1 MSRQKTLIYTN
12 PTSDKDG
19 PAADGKASGSTGS
32 KSKPKMP
39 QHIGFVDLRAHYDE
53 VLFNRFY
60 EEQMIPSFP
69 DPDGTFPTASE
80 SARSAWPFT
89 SSKSPTLPHISP
101 LVLSIAWLRIF
112 SALLIC
118 CLSNPAP
125 ILTLDASCLSL
136 LREELDSAEYMK
148 SMVMQAE
155 DEEDAEYQE
164 ELYLDYHVVVMVSF
178 EEPYDPKKKYDF
190 SKENFKGELMGGVVF
205 EYYVQANAGLLT
217 YLLVDGN
224 WRGLQIGTILSDH
237 CRKTLEAHAKSRG
250 HLAGCNA
257 IFLETNSA
265 VKVSSDQD
273 VMSPALRHKIFY
285 GMGLRLVDF
294 DYVQPPLD
302 TDKNKVNYLLLCCFV
317 TPRIPS
323 VRIGNKDQYY
333 LPTHLVSN
341 TMHAFW
347 VNAPMKGR
355 KFNEDVDYKRMQD
368 QLRRRERI
376 LLLDLP
382 WERPFTIVDVAEHFD
397 LELLVQFYQDLLVP
411 AYATRPEELDSL
423 ETWLGLL
430 SPKHKVNN
438 ANTEEDSVFHLLLA
452 LKYSDDEEENSK
464 PIIAGG
470 LALEYFTGNN
480 CGFLNYL
487 LAPFGASGERMA
499 RALIDRAITD
509 LDNDAKTRGQL
520 AGCNVIFMECS
531 QTSSGVVQPPHSR
544 VTPQIGGVPTTSSS
558 SSSASTASSGAL
570 IVAAPVTAPL
580 TNLAPHANLAPHTP
594 NFSSLAS
601 EVRDI
606 DEQHPLLES
615 MGFRLVDFDY
625 LPPPGQSTDR
635 KAKSMSLIALITPR
649 IPVISQEG
657 RSQHYLPS
665 TTLKKFMSDLWD
677 QSSDRISYDYT
688 QDPDFM
694 DMIERIDRRPRIPL
708 LTRPWNKPWRM
719 VDLQETNNP
728 QLLSQ
733 FYDEILKKAFV
744 GPAAADL
751 EPIEAWSTRLTKSR
765 NGGLFHVLLAVK
777 TTAMMGSDASIPKS
791 ASQRSTPITMLGGL
805 AFEYFEGTN
814 CGFITHLLISD
825 VPNRELIAKSLM
837 ERAVEILD
845 QDAVTRG
852 SLAGCNAIFLETGER
867 DVETQQSLAKSS
879 ASSQALISASSAS
892 SSEQPM
898 DLDISSHHAML
909 HRLGW
914 RLVDFSYVSPPQSRA
929 QTPPRKARVH
939 KQLAMFLTP
948 RVPCAEVPT
957 NDDYYYLPRHTLT
970 SFITEYWRLTSL
982 RSGIDFKKDPHFKNM
997 MDLTTRRESIPL
1009 LDLPWNRPWSLVDL
1023 WEDFDAQLLYKFY
1036 QNSYATQFPDR
1047 ADREP
1052 LSTWLQLLSVES
1064 RDSLAIEDFHVLLA
1078 IEYPILSGSTV
1089 AATKTL
1095 TTNILGGLIF
1105 TYYPTTSIGLLSYMT
1120 LSTDVPNSPI
1130 MAKSLLEEAAVNLHE
1145 NAASRGHI
1153 AGCNAIFME
1162 VPLGGVTKQNR
1173 PDFETLFKGGWRL
1186 LSFDYWR
1193 PPLSIWSAGAT
1204 PAMLLVLLTPN
1215 VPKQSNPVEQVTSG
1229 GIVSSNAA
1237 SSDAFHYIPR
1247 AMLKTFLMQHWRNHF
1262 HRIGRTQIARDP
1274 AYLKMMQSLEGLEV
1288 VPLRDLPWGTVSSP
1302 KL

>member
-1 MSRQKTLIYTN
+1 
-12 PTSDKDG
+12 
-19 PAADGKASGSTGS
+19 
-32 KSKPKMP
+32 
-39 QHIGFVDLRAHYDE
+39 
-53 VLFNRFY
+53 
-60 EEQMIPSFP
+60 
-69 DPDGTFPTASE
+69 
-80 SARSAWPFT
+80 
-89 SSKSPTLPHISP
+89 
-101 LVLSIAWLRIF
+101 
-112 SALLIC
+112 
-118 CLSNPAP
+118 
-125 ILTLDASCLSL
+125 
-136 LREELDSAEYMK
+136 
-148 SMVMQAE
+148 MQAE

-164 ELYLDYHVVVMVSF
+164 ELFLDYHVVVMVSF

-190 SKENFKGELMGGVVF
+190 RKDVFKGELMGGVVF

-217 YLLVDGN
+217 YLLVDGK

-265 VKVSSDQD
+265 IKVSSDKD
-273 VMSPALRHKIFY
+273 VMSPMLRHKIFY

-355 KFNEDVDYKRMQD
+355 KFSEDVDYKRMQD

-411 AYATRPEELDSL
+411 AYKTRPEELDSL
-423 ETWLGLL
+423 ETWLSLL
-430 SPKHKVNN
+430 SPKHKAQSS
-438 ANTEEDSVFHLLLA
+438 ANSDDDSVFHLLLA

-470 LALEYFTGNN
+470 LALEYFANNN

-487 LAPFGASGERMA
+487 LAPMGASGERMA
-499 RALIDRAITD
+499 RALIDRAITE
-509 LDNDAKTRGQL
+509 LDNDAKSRGQL

-531 QTSSGVVQPPHSR
+531 QMSSGLLQTPISRIGTSSQ
-544 VTPQIGGVPTTSSS
+544 SSS
-558 SSSASTASSGAL
+558 SGSSNTSTPS
-570 IVAAPVTAPL
+570 VAAIAAASATTTAPL
-580 TNLAPHANLAPHTP
+580 TNLAPQASSASPAI
-594 NFSSLAS
+594 SSLTS

-615 MGFRLVDFDY
+615 MGWRLVDFDY
-625 LPPPGQSTDR
+625 VPPPGQSPER
-635 KAKSMSLIALITPR
+635 KAKSMLLIALITPR

-665 TTLKKFMSDLWD
+665 TTLKKFMTDLWD
-677 QSSDRISYDYT
+677 QSCDRVSYEYEN
-688 QDPDFM
+688 DPDFL
-694 DMIERIDRRPRIPL
+694 DMIERIERRPRIPL

-733 FYDEILKKAFV
+733 FYEEILKKAFV

-751 EPIEAWSTRLTKSR
+751 EPIDTWAQRLATRSR
-765 NGGLFHVLLAVK
+765 TGGIFHVLLAVK
-777 TTAMMGSDASIPKS
+777 TTSNRDGSESS
-791 ASQRSTPITMLGGL
+791 AVSAKEISKRSTPITMLGGL

-814 CGFITHLLISD
+814 CGFITHLLIRD

-852 SLAGCNAIFLETGER
+852 SLAGCNAIFLETGDR
-867 DVETQQSLAKSS
+867 DESLK
-879 ASSQALISASSAS
+879 SQALVPSAAAS
-892 SSEQPM
+892 SSSSSSSEPEQPL
-898 DLDISSHHAML
+898 DLDISCHHALL

-914 RLVDFSYVSPPQSRA
+914 RLVDFGYV
-929 QTPPRKARVH
+929 TPPHRGVSSRKARVH

-957 NDDYYYLPRHTLT
+957 NDDYHYLPRHTLT
-970 SFITEYWRLTSL
+970 SFINEYWRLSTL
-982 RSGIDFKKDPHFKNM
+982 RTGLDYKKDPHFKNM
-997 MDLTTRRESIPL
+997 MDLTTRRESVPL

-1036 QNSYATQFPDR
+1036 QNSYAAQFPDR

-1052 LSTWLQLLSVES
+1052 LSTWLQLLSDES

-1078 IEYPILSGSTV
+1078 IEYPILSGST
-1089 AATKTL
+1089 AATKLT

-1105 TYYPTTSIGLLSYMT
+1105 TYYPSTSIGLLSYMT
-1120 LSTDVPNSPI
+1120 LSTNSEVVNANI

-1145 NAASRGHI
+1145 NAALRGHI

-1162 VPLGGVTKQNR
+1162 MPLVSGSKQNR
-1173 PDFETLFKGGWRL
+1173 ADFDTLYKGGWRML
-1186 LSFDYWR
+1186 AFDYWR
-1193 PPLSIWSAGAT
+1193 PPLSIWSGGAT
-1204 PAMLLVLLTPN
+1204 PSLLLCLLTPN
-1215 VPKQSNPVEQVTSG
+1215 VPKQSDPIENIKSG
-1229 GIVSSNAA
+1229 SLVSANAA
-1237 SSDAFHYIPR
+1237 SSEAYHYIPR

-1288 VPLRDLPWGTVSSP
+1288 VPLRDLPWGTAMS

>member
-1 MSRQKTLIYTN
+1 
-12 PTSDKDG
+12 
-19 PAADGKASGSTGS
+19 
-32 KSKPKMP
+32 
-39 QHIGFVDLRAHYDE
+39 
-53 VLFNRFY
+53 
-60 EEQMIPSFP
+60 
-69 DPDGTFPTASE
+69 
-80 SARSAWPFT
+80 
-89 SSKSPTLPHISP
+89 
-101 LVLSIAWLRIF
+101 
-112 SALLIC
+112 
-118 CLSNPAP
+118 
-125 ILTLDASCLSL
+125 
-136 LREELDSAEYMK
+136 
-148 SMVMQAE
+148 MQAE

-164 ELYLDYHVVVMVSF
+164 ELFLDYHVVVMVSF

-190 SKENFKGELMGGVVF
+190 RKDVFKGSLMGGVVF
-205 EYYVQANAGLLT
+205 EYYVQANSGLLT

-237 CRKTLEAHAKSRG
+237 CRKTLEGHAKSRG

-265 VKVSSDQD
+265 VKVSSEHD

-323 VRIGNKDQYY
+323 VRIGNKDQHY

-423 ETWLGLL
+423 ETWLSLL
-430 SPKHKVNN
+430 SPKHKAQSS
-438 ANTEEDSVFHLLLA
+438 ANIDDDSVFHLLLA
-452 LKYSDDEEENSK
+452 LKYSEDEEENSK

-470 LALEYFTGNN
+470 LALEYFSGNN

-487 LAPFGASGERMA
+487 LAPIGASGERMA

-531 QTSSGVVQPPHSR
+531 QMSSGVVQPAHPR
-544 VTPQIGGVPTTSSS
+544 VTPASTSTQSGSPSSS
-558 SSSASTASSGAL
+558 TAMVVS
-570 IVAAPVTAPL
+570 TAPL
-580 TNLAPHANLAPHTP
+580 TNLAPHASSSPA
-594 NFSSLAS
+594 FSLTS

-615 MGFRLVDFDY
+615 MGWRLVDFDY
-625 LPPPGQSTDR
+625 LPPPGQSPER
-635 KAKSMSLIALITPR
+635 KAKSMLLIALVTPR

-665 TTLKKFMSDLWD
+665 STLKKFMTDLWD
-677 QSSDRISYDYT
+677 QSCDRISYEYT
-688 QDPDFM
+688 NDPDFL
-694 DMIERIDRRPRIPL
+694 DMIERVDRRPRIPL

-719 VDLQETNNP
+719 VDLGETNNP

-751 EPIEAWSTRLTKSR
+751 EPIEAWSTRLQRTR
-765 NGGLFHVLLAVK
+765 TGGLFHVLLAVK
-777 TTAMMGSDASIPKS
+777 TTLHRDSTESAKS
-791 ASQRSTPITMLGGL
+791 VRSTPITMLGGL

-814 CGFITHLLISD
+814 CGFITHLLIRD
-825 VPNRELIAKSLM
+825 VPNRELVAKTLM

-867 DVETQQSLAKSS
+867 DETSKL
-879 ASSQALISASSAS
+879 SQALLISSAS
-892 SSEQPM
+892 SSSSTSEPVEHPM
-898 DLDISSHHAML
+898 DLDISSHHSML

-914 RLVDFSYVSPPQSRA
+914 RLVDFSYVSPPQYQQRGQSG
-929 QTPPRKARVH
+929 RKARVH

-957 NDDYYYLPRHTLT
+957 NEDYHYLPRHTLT
-970 SFITEYWRLTSL
+970 SFITEYWRLSTL
-982 RSGIDFKKDPHFKNM
+982 RSGIDYKKDPHFKNM

-1036 QNSYATQFPDR
+1036 QNSYAKHFPDR
-1047 ADREP
+1047 ADRES
-1052 LSTWLQLLSVES
+1052 LSTWLQLLSDEA
-1064 RDSLAIEDFHVLLA
+1064 RDSLSVEDFHVLLA
-1078 IEYPILSGSTV
+1078 IEYPILSGSTA

-1105 TYYPTTSIGLLSYMT
+1105 TYYPTNSIGLLSYMT
-1120 LSTDVPNSPI
+1120 LSTEVPNSPI
-1130 MAKSLLEEAAVNLHE
+1130 MAKGLLEEAAVNLHE
-1145 NAASRGHI
+1145 NAALRGHI

-1162 VPLGGVTKQNR
+1162 VPMASNSKQNR
-1173 PDFETLFKGGWRL
+1173 PDFETLYKGGWRM

-1193 PPLSIWSAGAT
+1193 PPLSIWSPGAT

-1215 VPKQSNPVEQVTSG
+1215 VPKQQDPIEQVSSG
-1229 GIVSSNAA
+1229 SLISSNAS
-1237 SSDAFHYIPR
+1237 SSDAYHYIPR
-1247 AMLKTFLMQHWRNHF
+1247 AMLKNFLMQHWRNHF
-1262 HRIGRTQIARDP
+1262 HRIGRTQIARDS